1 MTRDYGMRVFV
12 PRLEVSCLEVK
23 NMNYTNKGNKPTKT
37 GFGEGVLAAAQR
49 DSNVVGLGADITNSV
64 GMNLFAEAFPERFV
78 SMGIA
83 EQDAVATAAGLAL
96 SGKIPVFSTYGVFA
110 AHRANDQIR
119 VSVCY
124 NNVHVVI
131 GGAHAGVSV
140 GPDGAT
146 HQALEDIAAMRV
158 LPNMTVISPC
168 DATQAKIATEKAI
181 LECKGPVY
189 VRFGRE
195 AVPDFTDEKQ
205 DFEIGKAQLMREG
218 SDITLVATGH
228 EVWESLEAAH
238 MLEHMGVSARVI
250 NMHTIK
256 PLDGEI
262 LVKAA
267 EDTRLIFTV
276 EEHQIAGGLGGAV
289 TEFLAENHPIRVCR
303 IGMDDRFGESGQASA
318 LMHKFGL
325 DAAGIVHR
333 VLDIMSNEDFSIYVR
348 KMGKPFDTYIR
359 KLYDSKM
366 LYEGYD
372 YHDESTFANCHDTK
386 VYQHYIAQGKRG
398 HEVLETLARA
408 LHDHFI
414 THQLYKMLDLY
425 DEKDVVGIMGGHAK
439 RRDDPQYRQI
449 VLLSKKLT
457 EMGRLMVTGGGPGAM
472 EAAHL
477 GAWMAGR
484 SEAEVDEAIDMLKPS
499 PTYKDEGWLRRSFE
513 VMERF
518 PRITDRRSLAI
529 PTYYYGHEPT
539 APFATHI
546 AKYFDNSVR
555 EDGVVTIAKGG
566 IIYTPGSAGTMQEI
580 FQDAGQ
586 NHYES
591 EGYASPMIFLGK
603 DYYTN
608 VMPAYTILKSLSD
621 KGLYKNMILT
631 ISDDNDEIID
641 AIVRF
646 REGS

>member
-1 MTRDYGMRVFV
+1 MR
-12 PRLEVSCLEVK
+12 
-23 NMNYTNKGNKPTKT
+23 YINKGNKATKL
-37 GFGEGVLAAAQR
+37 GFGEGVLAAAQKDER
-49 DSNVVGLGADITNSV
+49 VVGLGADITASV
-64 GMNLFAEAFPERFV
+64 GMNLFRDAFPDRFF

-83 EQDAVATAAGLAL
+83 EQDAVSVASGLAL

-119 VSVCY
+119 ISTCY
-124 NNVHVVI
+124 NQVHVVI

-181 LECKGPVY
+181 LELDGPVY
-189 VRFGRE
+189 IRFGRE
-195 AVPDFTDEKQ
+195 PMPDFTAEDQ
-205 DFEIGKAQLMREG
+205 DFQIGKAQLMREG
-218 SDITLVATGH
+218 NDITLVATGH
-228 EVWESLEAAH
+228 EVWEALEAAH
-238 MLEHMGVSARVI
+238 MLEHMGISARVI

-262 LVKAA
+262 LNQAA
-267 EDTRLIFTV
+267 EDTRLVFTI
-276 EEHQIAGGLGGAV
+276 EEHQVAGGLGGAV
-289 TEFLAENHPIRVCR
+289 SEFLSENHPIRVIR
-303 IGMDDRFGESGQASA
+303 IGMDDCFGESGQAQA

-325 DAAGIVHR
+325 DAAGIVNR
-333 VLDIMSNEDFSIYVR
+333 VLEIVANNDLSLYIR
-348 KMGKPFDTYIR
+348 RMGLPFDTYPR

-372 YHDESTFANCHDTK
+372 YHNEATFATCHDSL
-386 VYQHYIAQGKRG
+386 VYQHYIKQGKRG
-398 HEVLETLARA
+398 HTVRETLARA

-414 THQLYKMLDLY
+414 TYELYKLLDCY
-425 DEKDVVGIMGGHAK
+425 DEKMVIGVMGGHAR
-439 RRDDPQYRQI
+439 RRDDPMYRQI
-449 VLLSKKLT
+449 VYLSKKLT

-477 GAWMAGR
+477 GAYMAGR
-484 SEAEVDEAIDMLKPS
+484 TDSEVEEALSMLVPS
-499 PTYKDEGWLRRSFE
+499 PTYKDEGWLCRSFE

-518 PRITDRRSLAI
+518 PLTSDYHSLAI
-529 PTYYYGHEPT
+529 PTYFYGHEPT
-539 APFATHI
+539 APFATDI

-555 EDGVVTIAKGG
+555 EDGIVTVAKGG

-586 NHYES
+586 NHYET
-591 EGYASPMIFLGK
+591 EGFASPMIFMGK
-603 DYYTN
+603 DYYTHY
-608 VMPAYTILKSLSD
+608 MPAYSLLKDLSD
-621 KGLYKNMILT
+621 RGIFKNMLLT
-631 ISDDNDEIID
+631 ISDDNEEIIE
-641 AIVRF
+641 AIVNFYENSKRC
-646 REGS
+646 

>member
-1 MTRDYGMRVFV
+1 MRLHINGIYSRRKHCAYTNNKV
-12 PRLEVSCLEVK
+12 
-23 NMNYTNKGNKPTKT
+23 MNYINKGNKATKT
-37 GFGEGVLAAAQR
+37 GFGEGVLAAAEKDNR
-49 DSNVVGLGADITNSV
+49 VVGLGADITNSV
-64 GMNLFAEAFPERFV
+64 GMNLFAEAFPDRFF

-83 EQDAVATAAGLAL
+83 EQDCVATAAGLAL
-96 SGKIPVFSTYGVFA
+96 SGKVPVFSTYGVFA

-119 VSVCY
+119 ISLCY
-124 NNVHVVI
+124 NNVHAVI

-158 LPNMTVISPC
+158 MPNMTVISPC

-195 AVPDFTDEKQ
+195 ALPNFTAEDQ
-205 DFEIGKAQLMREG
+205 IFEIGKAQLMRDG
-218 SDITLVATGH
+218 SDITFVATGH
-228 EVWESLEAAH
+228 EVWEALEAAH
-238 MLEHMGVSARVI
+238 MLELMGISVRVI

-256 PLDGEI
+256 PLDGDI
-262 LVKAA
+262 LNKAA
-267 EDTRLIFTV
+267 DDTRMIFTI
-276 EEHQIAGGLGGAV
+276 EEHQISGGLGGAV
-289 TEFLAENHPIRVCR
+289 TEYLAENHPIRVCR
-303 IGMDDRFGESGQASA
+303 IGMEDCFGESGKASV
-318 LMHKFGL
+318 LMHKYGL

-333 VLDIMSNEDFSIYVR
+333 VLEIVNNDDLSIYIR
-348 KMGKPFDTYIR
+348 KLGMPFNTYIR
-359 KLYDSKM
+359 KLYNSKM
-366 LYEGYD
+366 LYAGYD
-372 YHDESTFANCHDTK
+372 YHDESTFANCYDTK

-398 HEVLETLARA
+398 HEVRETLARA

-414 THQLYKMLDLY
+414 THELYKMLDLY

-439 RRDDPQYRQI
+439 RRDDLGYRQI
-449 VLLSKKLT
+449 VFLSKRLT
-457 EMGRLMVTGGGPGAM
+457 EMGKLMVTGGGPGAM
-472 EAAHL
+472 EATHL

-484 SEAEVDEAIDMLKPS
+484 SEAETNEAVDMLMPS
-499 PTYKDEGWLRRSFE
+499 PTFKDEGWLCRSFE

-518 PRITDRRSLAI
+518 PLQTDYRSLAI

-539 APFATHI
+539 APFATDI

-555 EDGVVTIAKGG
+555 EDGIVTIAKGG

-591 EGYASPMIFLGK
+591 VGYASPMIFMGK

-608 VMPAYTILKSLSD
+608 YMPAYTLLKDLSD
-621 KGLYKNMILT
+621 RGIFKNMLLT
-631 ISDDNDEIID
+631 ISDDNDEIIE
-641 AIVRF
+641 AIVKF
-646 REGS
+646 REGDK

>member
-1 MTRDYGMRVFV
+1 
-12 PRLEVSCLEVK
+12 
-23 NMNYTNKGNKPTKT
+23 MNYTNKGNKATKT
-37 GFGEGVLAAAQR
+37 GFGEGVLAAAQKDNR
-49 DSNVVGLGADITNSV
+49 VVGLGADITNSV
-64 GMNLFAEAFPERFV
+64 GMNLFAEAFPERFF

-83 EQDAVATAAGLAL
+83 EQDAVATAVGLAL
-96 SGKIPVFSTYGVFA
+96 GGKIPVFSTYGVFA

-119 VSVCY
+119 ISVCY

-146 HQALEDIAAMRV
+146 HQALEDIAVMRV

-181 LECKGPVY
+181 LECDGPVY

-195 AVPDFTDEKQ
+195 PVPDFTAVDQE
-205 DFEIGKAQLMREG
+205 FEIGKAQLMHEG
-218 SDITLVATGH
+218 DDITLVATGH
-228 EVWESLEAAH
+228 EVWEALEAAH
-238 MLEHMGVSARVI
+238 MLEHLNITTRVI

-262 LVKAA
+262 LTKAA
-267 EDTRLIFTV
+267 EDTRLIFTI
-276 EEHQIAGGLGGAV
+276 EEHQIAGGLGSAV

-303 IGMDDRFGESGQASA
+303 IGMNDRFGESGQASA
-318 LMHKFGL
+318 LVHKFGL

-333 VLDIMSNEDFSIYVR
+333 VLEIMSNQDFSIYVR

-372 YHDESTFANCHDTK
+372 YHNESTFANCHDTK
-386 VYQHYIAQGKRG
+386 VYQHYLAQGKRG
-398 HEVLETLARA
+398 HNVLETLARA

-414 THQLYKMLDLY
+414 TYQLYKMLDLF
-425 DEKDVVGIMGGHAK
+425 DEKDVIGVMGGHAK

-449 VLLSKKLT
+449 VFLSKRLT

-472 EAAHL
+472 EATHL

-484 SEAEVDEAIDMLKPS
+484 SEAEVNEAVDMLMPS

-518 PRITDRRSLAI
+518 PLKTNYRSLAI

-539 APFATHI
+539 APFATDI

-555 EDGVVTIAKGG
+555 EDGIVTIAKGG

-591 EGYASPMIFLGK
+591 EGFASPMIFMGK

-608 VMPAYTILKSLSD
+608 YMPAYTLLKYLSD
-621 KGLYKNMILT
+621 RGIFKNMILT
-631 ISDDNDEIID
+631 ISDDNEEIIE

-646 REGS
+646 RNER

>member
-1 MTRDYGMRVFV
+1 
-12 PRLEVSCLEVK
+12 
-23 NMNYTNKGNKPTKT
+23 MNYTNKGNKPTKT
-37 GFGEGVLAAAQR
+37 GFGEGVLAAAQKDNR
-49 DSNVVGLGADITNSV
+49 VVGLGADITNSV
-64 GMNLFAEAFPERFV
+64 GMNLFDEAFPERFI

-119 VSVCY
+119 ISVCY

-146 HQALEDIAAMRV
+146 HQALEDIATMRV

-195 AVPDFTDEKQ
+195 PVPDFTDENQ
-205 DFEIGKAQLMREG
+205 NFEIGKAQLMREG
-218 SDITLVATGH
+218 NDITLVATGH
-228 EVWESLEAAH
+228 EVWEALQAAH
-238 MLEHMGVSARVI
+238 MLERMNISARVI

-262 LVKAA
+262 LIKAS
-267 EDTRLIFTV
+267 EDTRLIFTI
-276 EEHQIAGGLGGAV
+276 EEHQIGGGLGGAV

-333 VLDIMSNEDFSIYVR
+333 VLEIMSNQDFSIYVR

-372 YHDESTFANCHDTK
+372 YHDESTFANCHDMK
-386 VYQHYIAQGKRG
+386 VYKHYLAQGKRG
-398 HEVLETLARA
+398 HNVLETLARA

-425 DEKDVVGIMGGHAK
+425 DEKDVIGVMGGHAK

-449 VLLSKKLT
+449 VFLSKKLT

-472 EAAHL
+472 EATHL

-484 SEAEVDEAIDMLKPS
+484 SEAEVNEAVDMLIPS

-518 PRITDRRSLAI
+518 PRITDYRSLAI

-539 APFATHI
+539 APFATDI

-586 NHYES
+586 NHYET
-591 EGYASPMIFLGK
+591 EGYASPMIFMGK

-608 VMPAYTILKSLSD
+608 VIPAYSLLKYLSD

-631 ISDDNDEIID
+631 ISDDNDEIIE

-646 REGS
+646 REK

>member
-1 MTRDYGMRVFV
+1 MR
-12 PRLEVSCLEVK
+12 LYK
-23 NMNYTNKGNKPTKT
+23 TKYNMNYTNKGNKPTKT
-37 GFGEGVLAAAQR
+37 GFGEGVLAAAQKNN
-49 DSNVVGLGADITNSV
+49 NVVGLGADITNSV
-64 GMNLFAEAFPERFV
+64 GMNLFAEAYPDRFF

-83 EQDAVATAAGLAL
+83 EQDAVSTAAGLAL
-96 SGKIPVFSTYGVFA
+96 SGKTPVFSTYGVFA

-119 VSVCY
+119 ISLCY

-181 LECKGPVY
+181 LECQGPVY

-195 AVPDFTDEKQ
+195 PMPDFTDESQ
-205 DFEIGKAQLMREG
+205 EFEIGKAQLMQEG
-218 SDITLVATGH
+218 SDVTIVATGH
-228 EVWESLEAAH
+228 EVWEALEAAH
-238 MLEHMGVSARVI
+238 MLDHLGISARIV

-256 PLDGEI
+256 PLDGAI
-262 LVKAA
+262 LNKAA
-267 EDTRLIFTV
+267 DETRMIFTV
-276 EEHQIAGGLGGAV
+276 EEHQIVGGLGSAV
-289 TEFLAENHPIRVCR
+289 AEYLAEHHPIRVCR
-303 IGMDDRFGESGQASA
+303 IGMDDRFGESGKAAA

-325 DAAGIVHR
+325 DAAGIVNR
-333 VLDIMSNEDFSIYVR
+333 VLEEVAKDDLSVFIP
-348 KMGKPFDTYIR
+348 KMDKPFSTYPKGLYTSKI
-359 KLYDSKM
+359 LYD
-366 LYEGYD
+366 GYD
-372 YHDESTFANCHDTK
+372 FHDESTFENCYDTK
-386 VYQHYIAQGKRG
+386 VYKHYIAQGKRG
-398 HEVLETLARA
+398 HEVRETLARS

-414 THQLYKMLDLY
+414 TYELYKMLDQY
-425 DEKDVVGIMGGHAK
+425 DEKDVIGIMGGHAK
-439 RRDDPQYRQI
+439 RRDDPGYRQI
-449 VLLSKKLT
+449 VFLSKKLT

-472 EAAHL
+472 EATHL

-484 SEAEVDEAIDMLKPS
+484 SEAETNEAVDMLVPS
-499 PTYKDEGWLRRSFE
+499 PTFKDEGWLRRSFE

-518 PRITDRRSLAI
+518 PCVTEYRSLAI
-529 PTYYYGHEPT
+529 PTWYYGHEPT
-539 APFATHI
+539 APFATDI

-555 EDGVVTIAKGG
+555 EDGIVTIAKGG

-591 EGYASPMIFLGK
+591 EGFASPMIFMGK

-608 VMPAYTILKSLSD
+608 CMPAYSLLKDLSD
-621 KGLYKNMILT
+621 RGLFKNMILT
-631 ISDDNDEIID
+631 ISDDNDEIIE

-646 REGS
+646 KEGN